1 MGDRSVLTRVLAR
14 DPVAPSRP
22 QSGAILVRPVPVAR
36 ACRRIVSASA
46 EIVPMTGAVATGFLP
61 RPSVE
66 AIPREGTTTLAR
78 RPYEA
83 VLILNPNVEEPELAA
98 VQEKVLGQITA
109 RGGEVSRVDTWGRR
123 RMFYPIK
130 HQRDGHYLVCH
141 FHADAPAI
149 KLIET
154 QWLITDGLLRH
165 LVIRLDED

>member
-1 MGDRSVLTRVLAR
+1 M
-14 DPVAPSRP
+14 
-22 QSGAILVRPVPVAR
+22 
-36 ACRRIVSASA
+36 
-46 EIVPMTGAVATGFLP
+46 
-61 RPSVE
+61 
-66 AIPREGTTTLAR
+66 AR

-149 KLIET
+149 TIFGRAVAT
-154 QWLITDGLLRH
+154 ARSTPSQSTRPSSGRTP
-165 LVIRLDED
+165 

>member
-1 MGDRSVLTRVLAR
+1 MR
-14 DPVAPSRP
+14 D
-22 QSGAILVRPVPVAR
+22 AR
-36 ACRRIVSASA
+36 ACRRIVPVCA
-46 EIVPMTGAVATGFLP
+46 ETSPRVGPDATGFLP
-61 RPSVE
+61 RLSVE
-66 AIPREGTTTLAR
+66 AIPREGMTTLAR

-98 VQEKVLGQITA
+98 IQEKVLAQITA

-149 KLIET
+149 KQIET

>member
-1 MGDRSVLTRVLAR
+1 LCAGL
-14 DPVAPSRP
+14 PSHCP
-22 QSGAILVRPVPVAR
+22 GVRRGRTHALG
-36 ACRRIVSASA
+36 I
-46 EIVPMTGAVATGFLP
+46 VATGFLP

-149 KLIET
+149 KQIET

>member
-1 MGDRSVLTRVLAR
+1 MLYSGCSCFVCGRAVALSRRVPGL
-14 DPVAPSRP
+14 APSMG
-22 QSGAILVRPVPVAR
+22 S
-36 ACRRIVSASA
+36 
-46 EIVPMTGAVATGFLP
+46 VATGFLP
-61 RPSVE
+61 QSCIE
-66 AIPREGTTTLAR
+66 AIPWEGMTTLAR

-149 KLIET
+149 KQIET